1 MFSAFKAHNL
11 LKASSLLVLGLMG
24 SGPALAAGPNAAVSG
39 VPAVPDM
46 VLNATDQALV
56 KDVAALENRFF
67 FHSYGHDPMEKR
79 LERLELLTHGA
90 AQAGSNA
97 ERLTRLK
104 QSVVERDKEAAK
116 TIARE
121 QKGDGELAAK
131 TNYPVLGTLEGRI
144 LKKTYPSESID
155 QRLGRME
162 SQLFGMP
169 AQAMSYV
176 DRIERLKKTIGMD
189 IAAAPSN
196 VAVKP
201 GARNQLGM
209 GGPMPRAGRNF
220 GGLGGGFGSLGGNGL
235 QIQIGPGGQIFGN
248 SMGGNL
254 GLNPGISPTPGAK
267 PGSGKDDGNGNKS
280 GYLYDK
286 DGNVTGWYQNSSQ
299 SWSWPPS
306 SNNGNNGNDSGNGS
320 NGNGMNGFA
329 IPQPGAGAGVNVFEA
344 MDQMHKQMMR
354 QLNSPAF
361 GGFGGG
367 MDDSFSV
374 SPPQGLNNQRK
385 ILPAPQQKKFT
396 SPNKQL
402 PAYSDPNSI

>member
-11 LKASSLLVLGLMG
+11 LKASSLLVLGLIG
-24 SGPALAAGPNAAVSG
+24 SGPAMAAGPNAAVSG

-189 IAAAPSN
+189 IAAAPSSAAAN
-196 VAVKP
+196 KP

-220 GGLGGGFGSLGGNGL
+220 GGIGGAFGGPGL

-248 SMGGNL
+248 GMGGNL
-254 GLNPGISPTPGAK
+254 GLNPGISPGPGAK
-267 PGSGKDDGNGNKS
+267 PGSGNDGNGNKS

-306 SNNGNNGNDSGNGS
+306 SNNGSNGSNGS
-320 NGNGMNGFA
+320 NGNGLNGLSV
-329 IPQPGAGAGVNVFEA
+329 PQPGAGGNVFEA
-344 MDQMHKQMMR
+344 MDQMNKQMTEMMR
-354 QLNSPAF
+354 QFNSPAF